1 MNAAAAAAMLVVSL
15 SPLAHSGAPAQQWG
29 CCADRDAA
37 SCSACRWWAH
47 GAFCELHAV
56 NCATCGF
63 SLYCPDPAKTPPP
76 APPAP
81 PPRAFMDLQCHHGH
95 LLDCSHGG
103 DCSAEKFRIKGISWF
118 GMEEKYAIL
127 QGLEV
132 VSMGSL
138 LDLIERNGFNTI
150 RVPLSVTS
158 TLHDPKANMFGGGV
172 VQENPQFN
180 GLRYHEVVDVL
191 VRDAGRRH
199 LLILL
204 DMHRL
209 SAGDRNNALWW
220 DATVSEQQLIDAW
233 LKLAAR
239 HCSSWNV
246 IGADLFN
253 EPWGAAWGHGP
264 VNQDWAA
271 AAERIGAAVSKA
283 CPRWLLF
290 VEGVSHTTSNDEPAV
305 RGQSDRGHMWASN
318 LEGVASRPLAALP
331 DASKLVYSPHVYG
344 PSVAPQPYFSEEGF
358 PGIMGGIWETHFGYV
373 ASSGKGCVVVG
384 EWGGWFTGSDAV
396 WQRAFSQHLAKHHI
410 GSFYWALNPTSRD
423 TGGLVLADWKTP
435 NTLKLEMLA
444 SIPSTQVR
452 EAPLSAPGMG
462 REEHGQHDIVKHEQ
476 HNHHEHDH
484 NGRAG
489 HYNASSTDA
498 LGAASKK
505 TD

>member
-1 MNAAAAAAMLVVSL
+1 MVAI
-15 SPLAHSGAPAQQWG
+15 
-29 CCADRDAA
+29 
-37 SCSACRWWAH
+37 
-47 GAFCELHAV
+47 
-56 NCATCGF
+56 
-63 SLYCPDPAKTPPP
+63 
-76 APPAP
+76 
-81 PPRAFMDLQCHHGH
+81 
-95 LLDCSHGG
+95 
-103 DCSAEKFRIKGISWF
+103 CSAEKFRIKGISWF

-172 VQENPQFN
+172 VQENPQLN

-305 RGQSDRGHMWASN
+305 RGQSTAATCGQVISRGRITPPPALQTRQNSFTRRMSTGPVCAAALLQREGSRASWAHMGDALWVRCLLRKGMRRRGWGAGSRIRR
-318 LEGVASRPLAALP
+318 GVAAGLLS
-331 DASKLVYSPHVYG
+331 
-344 PSVAPQPYFSEEGF
+344 APG
-358 PGIMGGIWETHFGYV
+358 
-373 ASSGKGCVVVG
+373 
-384 EWGGWFTGSDAV
+384 
-396 WQRAFSQHLAKHHI
+396 KHHI
-410 GSFYWALNPTSRD
+410 GSFYWVSTRPAAIPA
-423 TGGLVLADWKTP
+423 GLFLP
-435 NTLKLEMLA
+435 
-444 SIPSTQVR
+444 I
-452 EAPLSAPGMG
+452 G
-462 REEHGQHDIVKHEQ
+462 RHQT
-476 HNHHEHDH
+476 
-484 NGRAG
+484 R
-489 HYNASSTDA
+489 
-498 LGAASKK
+498 
-505 TD
+505 